1 MDFNDLPEELRGLA
15 KEAAE
20 HVMMHEKSR
29 MLAQSCVEAVIAAE
43 EPILTNVI
51 QHVIEGCSAL
61 ILNNDKFD
69 TRMPDGGQET
79 YMIVITLAELLGC
92 IAYMMEHQE
101 QIPKGVVI
109 DAISMIA
116 KADNDKRLK
125 EAPPAGTA

>member
-1 MDFNDLPEELRGLA
+1 MNEDDLPEEVRGLA
-15 KEAAE
+15 KEAVA
-20 HVMMHEKSR
+20 HMMMHEKSR

-69 TRMPDGGQET
+69 TRLPDGGQET
-79 YMIVITLAELLGC
+79 YMIVISLAELLGC
-92 IAYMMEHQE
+92 MAYMMEHQE
-101 QIPKGVVI
+101 QIPKNVVI

-116 KADNDKRLK
+116 KADADKRLK
-125 EAPPAGTA
+125 DAPAEGTA